1 MLAARGAACA
11 GVGLVSVFTPA
22 YAPVAAQLQSAMVHP
37 WDANVIHTLSACTAV
52 VIGPG
57 LSGPD
62 VPESLRRVAINLW
75 RESENPIVVDA
86 SALEWISNEPVPE
99 NSVRVV
105 TPHPGEAARMLETTA
120 GQIQA
125 DRVQSLRQVSAQCGG
140 AITVLKGRH
149 TLIGAFE
156 GPVTIN
162 GSGSPHLAQGGSGDV
177 LSGYLGGWLARKD
190 LEAAPKNTTALAVWR
205 HGAAADYL
213 SAFGFERDIDSLLS
227 TLEGNFDC

>member
-1 MLAARGAACA
+1 
-11 GVGLVSVFTPA
+11 
-22 YAPVAAQLQSAMVHP
+22 
-37 WDANVIHTLSACTAV
+37 
-52 VIGPG
+52 
-57 LSGPD
+57 
-62 VPESLRRVAINLW
+62 
-75 RESENPIVVDA
+75 
-86 SALEWISNEPVPE
+86 
-99 NSVRVV
+99 
-105 TPHPGEAARMLETTA
+105 MLETTA

-205 HGAAADYL
+205 HGAAADHL

>member
-1 MLAARGAACA
+1 
-11 GVGLVSVFTPA
+11 
-22 YAPVAAQLQSAMVHP
+22 
-37 WDANVIHTLSACTAV
+37 V

-57 LSGPD
+57 LLGPD

-99 NSVRVV
+99 NAVRVV
-105 TPHPGEAARMLETTA
+105 TPHPGEAARLLETTV

-125 DRVQSLRQVSAQCGG
+125 HRVQSLHQISTLCGG
-140 AITVLKGRH
+140 AIAVLKGRH
-149 TLIGAFE
+149 TLIATFE

-177 LSGYLGGWLARKD
+177 LAGYLGGWLARKD
-190 LEAAPKNTTALAVWR
+190 LEGEPENTTALAVWR
-205 HGAAADYL
+205 HGAAADHL
-213 SAFGFERDIDSLLS
+213 TAIGFGRDLDSLLS
-227 TLEGNFDC
+227 TLERNFDC

>member
-1 MLAARGAACA
+1 
-11 GVGLVSVFTPA
+11 
-22 YAPVAAQLQSAMVHP
+22 VAAQLQSAMVHL
-37 WDANVIHTLSACTAV
+37 WDANVVHTLSACTAV

-57 LSGPD
+57 LLGPD

-86 SALEWISNEPVPE
+86 SALEWISNEPVPG

-156 GPVTIN
+156 GPVIIN
-162 GSGSPHLAQGGSGDV
+162 GSGSPYLAQGGSGDV

-190 LEAAPKNTTALAVWR
+190 IEGELENTTALAVWR

-213 SAFGFERDIDSLLS
+213 SAFGFKRDIDSLLS